1 MTKPPLVP
9 VNLCLEAD
17 LHAWLQAKA
26 QQLNQSIEQLVND
39 ILRAD
44 QQGQDTVKNIESAT
58 VPNTAK
64 TPVITDED
72 LLAWQKECNIA
83 CL

>member
-39 ILRAD
+39 ILLAD
-44 QQGQDTVKNIESAT
+44 QQGQGAVKNTEPAT
-58 VPNTAK
+58 MPNPAK

>member
-17 LHAWLQAKA
+17 LHTWLQAKA
-26 QQLNQSIEQLVND
+26 LQSDQSIEQLVND

>member
-44 QQGQDTVKNIESAT
+44 QQGQGAVEKLEPAT
-58 VPNTAK
+58 MPNTAK

>member
-17 LHAWLQAKA
+17 LHTWLQAKA
-26 QQLNQSIEQLVND
+26 LQSDQSIEQLVND

-44 QQGQDTVKNIESAT
+44 QQGQGAVEKLEPAT
-58 VPNTAK
+58 MPNTAK

-72 LLAWQKECNIA
+72 LLDWQKECNIA

>member
-17 LHAWLQAKA
+17 LHTWLQAKA
-26 QQLNQSIEQLVND
+26 LQSDQSIEQLVND

-72 LLAWQKECNIA
+72 LLDWQKECNIA